1 MILFGPSG
9 IAETFKREFRRIPGA
24 TSTHPLPVAVSLVFP
39 PPLNILYPPIMKT
52 LFLGTVFAAFQI
64 EPLRHDAVSTA
75 VNRRV
80 HDEIGR
86 FDVNRIVDAFRLQP
100 ESGHLALSLFLSV
113 FGVLPCAIKTVISFS
128 YPIERPFVT

>member
-24 TSTHPLPVAVSLVFP
+24 APTHLPTVAVSLVFH
-39 PPLNILYPPIMKT
+39 PPLNILCPPIMKT
-52 LFLGTVFAAFQI
+52 LFLGAVFAAFQI

-86 FDVNRIVDAFRLQP
+86 FDVNRIADAFRLRP
-100 ESGHLALSLFLSV
+100 ESGHLAISLFLSV
-113 FGVLPCAIKTVISFS
+113 FGALQCTITTVISFP
-128 YPIERPFVT
+128 YPIDRPFVT